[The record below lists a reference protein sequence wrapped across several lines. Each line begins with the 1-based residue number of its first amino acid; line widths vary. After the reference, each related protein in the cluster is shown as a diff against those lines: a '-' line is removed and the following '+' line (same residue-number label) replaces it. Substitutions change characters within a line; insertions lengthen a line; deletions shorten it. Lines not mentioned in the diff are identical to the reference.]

1 MYVETITVT
10 RPNTVEQ
17 FWNLSASQ
25 PAAWDEIFVTAQGN
39 GDIISLTTDV
49 SLDELTFTRII
60 EYPDQLACDVV
71 TNMFTSQLSLAIHDR
86 NLYEL
91 QNLQVRTA
99 VFTTVP

>member
-17 FWNLSASQ
+17 FWNLSTSQ

-39 GDIISLTTDV
+39 GDITSLTTEV
-49 SLDELTFTRII
+49 SLDGLTFTRII
-60 EYPDQLACDVV
+60 EYPDHFACDTV
-71 TNMFTSQLSLAIHDR
+71 TNMFTSQLPLAIQDR
-86 NLYEL
+86 DLYEL